1 MDEASESSMDDGE
14 EDIESDIRK
23 TISLVTDLL
32 SGVANRTI
40 SPSDMVKSL
49 NIGRSTMQ
57 GVLRQATQNDDPANT
72 LSKGFE
78 EDILEMLQQRGFKT
92 AKMSPTHGETAIC
105 LWLEGQDVYDS
116 ESNPTGYIVGQNCNK
131 KGSGGGTEE
140 EAKYSKKKGI
150 EDHESYFITTTSR
163 KNDQIPR

>member
-105 LWLEGQDVYDS
+105 L
-116 ESNPTGYIVGQNCNK
+116 
-131 KGSGGGTEE
+131 
-140 EAKYSKKKGI
+140 
-150 EDHESYFITTTSR
+150 
-163 KNDQIPR
+163 